1 MSADAAGAPAQAM
14 EMVPLADRLR
24 WLMAVRL
31 GVVALPV
38 LAWWVTGDRAGRSPV
53 QLLVPGGLLV
63 LTGLLLQWLSG
74 RGRRWAVAA
83 LTVPV
88 TLDAVYLGWTLY
100 LTGGVTGPVVY
111 VIALHVLAVT
121 LLGSFRTGLKMA
133 FWHSLVVMSVLEAV
147 STDVLPSLGAGTSF
161 DKLRYSVFLAVVW
174 VTTVT
179 TAVLAAVNEREL
191 RRRRYDE
198 AILRRLAAALHEA
211 GTGVEVVEALLTFTL
226 DAADADLA
234 AVHCRMATEDEAATS
249 LVVRMRQG
257 EAVEPLREVDEPA
270 PGSLVD
276 TVSARGTTMLAA
288 LRAPDAWVDDVLAGA
303 ARVVAVPFGIDGQ
316 GTGVLA
322 FADDARDG
330 SRIQQRRVAVVEQA
344 VAHAATALARVAL
357 LEHLQRNALTDGLTG
372 VANRRAFD
380 VALVREMALADRT
393 GAALAVVIL
402 DLDKFK
408 TLNDTYGHLAGD
420 DVLRGVGAALRT
432 CVRQG
437 DLVARYG
444 GEEFVLLLPGATD
457 DDAVATA
464 RRVREVLRGVEG
476 PRVITASLG
485 IAGWPAH
492 GASGP
497 ELLAAADSAL
507 YEAKEGGRD
516 QARVAGRE
524 GPVTGPAVDGD
535 LAGAVD
541 GAFAGAVSAAAAGA
555 LGGAEDVRP
564 ADPRAVPVPRPGH
577 LQGSTSGP
585 GLPRF

>member
-1 MSADAAGAPAQAM
+1 MSDDAAGAPAQAM

-24 WLMAVRL
+24 WLLAVRL

-38 LAWWVTGDRAGRSPV
+38 LAWWVTGDSVGRSPA

-63 LTGLLLQWLSG
+63 LTGLLLQWLSR

-147 STDVLPSLGAGTSF
+147 STDVLPPLGTGTQF

-226 DAADADLA
+226 DAADAALA
-234 AVHCRMATEDEAATS
+234 AVHCRMATDDDAETS
-249 LVVRMRQG
+249 LVVRMRGG
-257 EAVEPLREVDEPA
+257 EAVELLREVAEPA

-276 TVSARGTTMLAA
+276 TVSAGGHTVLAA
-288 LRAPDAWVDDVLAGA
+288 MRGPDAWVDHVLDGA

-316 GTGVLA
+316 GSGVLA
-322 FADDARDG
+322 FSDDARDG

-357 LEHLQRNALTDGLTG
+357 VEHLQRNALTDGLTG

-393 GAALAVVIL
+393 GAALSVIIL
-402 DLDKFK
+402 DLDRFK
-408 TLNDTYGHLAGD
+408 SLNDTYGHLAGD

-444 GEEFVLLLPGATD
+444 GEEFVLLLPGATAA
-457 DDAVATA
+457 DAVVTA
-464 RRVREVLRGVEG
+464 RRVREVLRGVQG

-485 IAGWPAH
+485 IAGWPVH

-497 ELLAAADSAL
+497 ELLAAADGAL

-524 GPVTGPAVDGD
+524 GPVTGRAVDGE
-535 LAGAVD
+535 LAVALD
-541 GAFAGAVSAAAAGA
+541 AAD
-555 LGGAEDVRP
+555 DVRP
-564 ADPRAVPVPRPGH
+564 ADPRAVPVPRPAH
-577 LQGSTSGP
+577 LQGSTSGA
-585 GLPRF
+585 GLPRI

>member
-1 MSADAAGAPAQAM
+1 
-14 EMVPLADRLR
+14 
-24 WLMAVRL
+24 
-31 GVVALPV
+31 
-38 LAWWVTGDRAGRSPV
+38 
-53 QLLVPGGLLV
+53 
-63 LTGLLLQWLSG
+63 
-74 RGRRWAVAA
+74 
-83 LTVPV
+83 
-88 TLDAVYLGWTLY
+88 
-100 LTGGVTGPVVY
+100 
-111 VIALHVLAVT
+111 
-121 LLGSFRTGLKMA
+121 
-133 FWHSLVVMSVLEAV
+133 
-147 STDVLPSLGAGTSF
+147 
-161 DKLRYSVFLAVVW
+161 
-174 VTTVT
+174 VT

-211 GTGVEVVEALLTFTL
+211 ETGVDVLEALLTFAL

-234 AVHCRMATEDEAATS
+234 AVHCRMATDGDSPTS

-257 EAVEPLREVDEPA
+257 EAVELLREVADPA

-276 TVSARGTTMLAA
+276 TVSARGSTMLAA
-288 LRAPDAWVDDVLAGA
+288 LREPDAWVDDVLDGAG
-303 ARVVAVPFGIDGQ
+303 RVVAVPFGIDGQ

-380 VALVREMALADRT
+380 VALVRELAHADRT
-393 GAALAVVIL
+393 DAALAVVIL

-408 TLNDTYGHLAGD
+408 TLNDTHGHLAGD

-444 GEEFVLLLPGATD
+444 GEEFVLLLPGATA

-464 RRVREVLRGVEG
+464 RRVREVLRGVAG
-476 PRVITASLG
+476 PRLITASLG
-485 IAGWPAH
+485 IASWPVH
-492 GASGP
+492 GGTGP
-497 ELLAAADSAL
+497 ELLAAADGAL
-507 YEAKEGGRD
+507 YAAKEGGRD

-524 GPVTGPAVDGD
+524 GPVTG
-535 LAGAVD
+535 
-541 GAFAGAVSAAAAGA
+541 
-555 LGGAEDVRP
+555 GGTELPDDVRP
-564 ADPRAVPVPRPGH
+564 IDPRTVPVPVPRT
-577 LQGSTSGP
+577 LV
-585 GLPRF
+585 